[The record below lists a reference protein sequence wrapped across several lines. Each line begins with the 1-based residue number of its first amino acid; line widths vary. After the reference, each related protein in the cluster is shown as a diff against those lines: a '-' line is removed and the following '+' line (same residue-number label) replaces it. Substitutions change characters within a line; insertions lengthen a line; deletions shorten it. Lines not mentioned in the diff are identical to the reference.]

1 MLFRFYILIED
12 STLLYKH
19 VVFEEENIQSKAA
32 KRCFPSDRCL
42 GWIPSRSPH
51 TWSSQPPTRSLRLPF
66 LSCTLLAP
74 SVTDHE
80 LYCDIKKE
88 RTTIIMD
95 FDDLLIAKL
104 HTPSRN
110 HTPTPPPQ
118 PTTETSTP
126 PDPSSAPS
134 LPRPT
139 ATPKDG
145 ESYYIKPIPS
155 GLRGATLADLMT
167 LCHTHTLTHGYDV
180 VKKAGVK
187 PTCQRG
193 GRKTIIPG
201 GVYYK
206 WHITCVLGGKPK
218 NTRHLTED
226 QRRRDKAS
234 LKMGCPSR
242 VWAWAVDREHPEGEW
257 EIRWGDTDPALHNHP
272 PVDVRTLPNHRRRAR
287 EAEGVQEAIRKIA
300 EQGMGRREGLLRL
313 RELFPEGLFS
323 EKDVANE
330 LQKYKGLLK
339 QQRAAHDHQDGEQEE
354 MEGVEEEEADRQ
366 SQGQLQ
372 SQTTREQQHLQQ
384 QRVQHQQP
392 PPQQQHHNMFV
403 QGVSAYW

>member
-1 MLFRFYILIED
+1 
-12 STLLYKH
+12 
-19 VVFEEENIQSKAA
+19 
-32 KRCFPSDRCL
+32 
-42 GWIPSRSPH
+42 
-51 TWSSQPPTRSLRLPF
+51 
-66 LSCTLLAP
+66 
-74 SVTDHE
+74 
-80 LYCDIKKE
+80 
-88 RTTIIMD
+88 MD

-104 HTPSRN
+104 HAPSRT
-110 HTPTPPPQ
+110 HTPTPPP
-118 PTTETSTP
+118 PPITTTETTTT
-126 PDPSSAPS
+126 PDPSNAPS
-134 LPRPT
+134 FPRPT

-155 GLRGATLADLMT
+155 GLRAATLSDLMT
-167 LCHTHTLTHGYDV
+167 LCHTHTLAHGFDV

-187 PTCQRG
+187 PTSQRG

-218 NTRHLTED
+218 NTRHLTEE

-242 VWAWAVDREHPEGEW
+242 VWAWAVDREKPEGEW

-300 EQGMGRREGLLRL
+300 EQGLGRKEGLLRL

-330 LQKYKGLLK
+330 LQKYKMQLK
-339 QQRAAHDHQDGEQEE
+339 QQRLADNQEEGEQEE
-354 MEGVEEEEADRQ
+354 MDGVEDDEAERQ
-366 SQGQLQ
+366 LQGQLQ
-372 SQTTREQQHLQQ
+372 SQTTREQQQHLQQ
-384 QRVQHQQP
+384 RRQHQQP
-392 PPQQQHHNMFV
+392 QQHQNMFAP
-403 QGVSAYW
+403 QGVPAYW